1 MPQTSDPELSFHD
14 TPSEFVSLEEK
25 IYRTIELLKSARE
38 AKAVAE
44 RDLARVREELEAREE
59 EVDQMKAEMVTI
71 KREREEVKARIE
83 KMLQQMDAL
92 IAAAE

>member
-14 TPSEFVSLEEK
+14 APSEFVSLEEK
-25 IYRTIELLKSARE
+25 IYRTIELLKNARE

-59 EVDQMKAEMVTI
+59 EIDQMKAQMVTI